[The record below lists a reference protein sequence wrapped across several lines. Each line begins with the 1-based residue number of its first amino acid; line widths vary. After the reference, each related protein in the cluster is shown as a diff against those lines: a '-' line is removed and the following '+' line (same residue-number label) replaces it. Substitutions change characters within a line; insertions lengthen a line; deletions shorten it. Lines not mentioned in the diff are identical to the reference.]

1 VENIC
6 NSVFISRQQLANMS
20 GNIELF
26 AVCNMEGENV
36 DKENNDERQEETSP
50 EVKKLLNDYKDVFP
64 EELPNG
70 LPLERSIDHA
80 IETIPGTEP
89 SSRPIYRLSYKET
102 AELKRQ
108 LENLLAK
115 GYIKPSIFP
124 YGAPV
129 LFVQKKEDT
138 LRLCV
143 NYRALNKITV
153 KNRYPLPRIDELLD
167 KLVDAKY
174 FTKIDLCSG
183 YYQIRIK
190 REDTLKTAFRTR
202 YGHYEFLVM
211 PFGLTNAPATF
222 MTLMNDVF
230 HEYLDNF
237 VIIYLDDIL
246 VYSHTKK
253 EHINHLRVVLKTLR
267 KHKLYSKISKC
278 EFMKTCV
285 EYLGHIISGD
295 GVSIDQRKIEAVR
308 NWNPP
313 QNVAE
318 LRSFLGLASYYRK
331 FVEGFSTI
339 AAPLTQ
345 LLHTHTP
352 YIWTDGQQMA
362 FT

>member
-1 VENIC
+1 
-6 NSVFISRQQLANMS
+6 
-20 GNIELF
+20 
-26 AVCNMEGENV
+26 MESKDV
-36 DKENNDERQEETSP
+36 DKEDNDEQREETSP
-50 EVKKLLNDYKDVFP
+50 EIKKLLIDYKDVFP
-64 EELPNG
+64 EELSNR
-70 LPLERSIDHA
+70 LLLERSIVHA
-80 IETIPGTEP
+80 IEMIPGTKP
-89 SSRPIYRLSYKET
+89 LSRLIYKLSYEET

-108 LENLLAK
+108 LEDLLAK
-115 GYIKPSIFP
+115 GYIKPSVSP

-129 LFVQKKEDT
+129 LFVQKKEGT

-143 NYRALNKITV
+143 DYRALNKITV

-174 FTKIDLCSG
+174 FTKIDLRSG
-183 YYQIRIK
+183 YHQIRIK
-190 REDTLKTAFRTR
+190 KEDTPKTAFRTR

-246 VYSHTKK
+246 VYSRTRE
-253 EHINHLRVVLKTLR
+253 EHIDHLRVVLQTLR
-267 KHKLYSKISKC
+267 KHKLYGKISKC
-278 EFMKTCV
+278 EFMKTRV

-295 GVSIDQRKIEAVR
+295 GVSVDQCKIEAVR

-318 LRSFLGLASYYRK
+318 L
-331 FVEGFSTI
+331 
-339 AAPLTQ
+339 
-345 LLHTHTP
+345 
-352 YIWTDGQQMA
+352 
-362 FT
+362 